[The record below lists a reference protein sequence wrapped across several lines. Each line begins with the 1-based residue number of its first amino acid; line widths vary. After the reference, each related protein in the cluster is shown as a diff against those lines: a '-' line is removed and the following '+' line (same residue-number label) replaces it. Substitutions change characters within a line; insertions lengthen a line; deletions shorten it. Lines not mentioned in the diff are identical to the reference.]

1 MKLGLHLES
10 VPQEGLGPLAAAEA
24 GLGPVA
30 IVHWFQAWGGGH
42 GPFRSDWLDAVAA
55 TGRTGLLTWEP
66 WALTGEAA
74 QPAFAPQA
82 IAAGAHDDYL
92 AAWAAGFAARSD
104 GPWPIRLMHEA
115 NGSWYPWGGRQPG
128 AGPDAYRAAWV
139 HIHEVFRAAG
149 ASNVAWVWCP
159 LADDV
164 AGPFE
169 AWYPGEAY
177 VDVLALDAYNW
188 GADMPHNGGW
198 RAPGQLL
205 DGAYDRLAALGPQPI
220 WLAEV
225 GCAPEAP
232 PALVGA
238 PAGADTAVDPK
249 AAWLAELVSSAPQR
263 WPRLEAI
270 VFFSLDKE
278 RDWRVHHDPAIAA
291 AIRGRPIVGG
301 HG

>member
-10 VPQEGLGPLAAAEA
+10 VPQEGLGPLTAAEA
-24 GLGPVA
+24 ELGVPVE

-42 GPFRSDWLDAVAA
+42 GPFHPDWLDAVAA

-74 QPAFAPQA
+74 QPSWAPEA
-82 IAAGAHDDYL
+82 ITAGTHDAYL

-104 GPWPIRLMHEA
+104 GPWPIRLMHEM

-139 HIHEVFRAAG
+139 HVHELFRGAG
-149 ASNVAWVWCP
+149 AGPDKVRWVWCP
-159 LADDV
+159 LVDDV

-169 AWYPGEAY
+169 DWYPGSAH

-188 GADMPHNGGW
+188 GAAVPENGGW
-198 RAPGQLL
+198 RTPGQLL

-232 PALVGA
+232 SAVLGA
-238 PAGADTAVDPK
+238 ATGADATVHPK

-278 RDWRVHHDPAIAA
+278 RDWRVHDDPTVAT
-291 AIRGRPIVGG
+291 AIRSALRR
-301 HG
+301 